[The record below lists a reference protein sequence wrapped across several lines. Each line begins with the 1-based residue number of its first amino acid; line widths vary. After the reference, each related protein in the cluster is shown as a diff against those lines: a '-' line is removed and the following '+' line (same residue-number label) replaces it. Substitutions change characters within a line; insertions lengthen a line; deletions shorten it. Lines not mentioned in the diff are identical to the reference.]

1 MPRKAHLLYLIF
13 LLLPVQGFAQ
23 TVYVNDT
30 LRVGVRPEPSNDV
43 GPVSVV
49 VTGMKLEVLERSDG
63 YLKIRT
69 DKGVEGWIKNIY
81 VTNDLPARL
90 ELAKLAKEHEKLL
103 GQIGNQDDLVKTAEI
118 NNVSLSKEIDVLKK
132 SNTELRLRLIKAEKT
147 GDGAELS
154 ITILLYGL
162 LFIVLVV
169 SGFALGVLWYRGQA
183 MKRLGGL
190 RV

>member
-1 MPRKAHLLYLIF
+1 MPGKAHLLYLIL
-13 LLLPVQGFAQ
+13 LLLPVQAFAQ

-30 LRVGVRPEPSNDV
+30 LRVGVRPEPNNEV

-49 VTGMKLEVLERSDG
+49 VTGMKLEVLERSDA

-69 DKGVEGWIKNIY
+69 DKGVEGWIKDIY
-81 VTNDLPARL
+81 VTNDLPAQL
-90 ELAKLAKEHEKLL
+90 KLAKLAKEHEKLL
-103 GQIGNQDDLVKTAEI
+103 AQIGNQDDLVKTAEI
-118 NNVSLSKEIDVLKK
+118 NNVSLLKEVDTLKK
-132 SNTELRLRLIKAEKT
+132 SNTGLRLRVLKAEKT

-154 ITILLYGL
+154 VTILLYAL
-162 LFIVLVV
+162 LFIVLVIA
-169 SGFALGVLWYRGQA
+169 GFALGVLWYRGQA